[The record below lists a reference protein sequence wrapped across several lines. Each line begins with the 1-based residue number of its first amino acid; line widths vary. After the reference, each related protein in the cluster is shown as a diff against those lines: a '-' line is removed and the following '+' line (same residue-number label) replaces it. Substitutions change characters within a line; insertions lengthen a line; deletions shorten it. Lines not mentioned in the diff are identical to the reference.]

1 MYFQAIEHGM
11 SLVVELQIVH
21 EKLLVVRE
29 NWSAHD
35 AYEHSRFLAEIF
47 HVRDSIISPAVPW
60 ARLECP
66 DPEAKRWLDQELSSG
81 KSVKAKEKS
90 ESEQS
95 QRSDRVRTFSM

>member
-35 AYEHSRFLAEIF
+35 AYEQNRFAAEIF
-47 HVRDSIISPAVPW
+47 HIQANIVSPAVPW
-60 ARLECP
+60 ARLEDP
-66 DPEAKRWLDQELSSG
+66 DPEAKRLL
-81 KSVKAKEKS
+81 AKE
-90 ESEQS
+90 ETPLLARED
-95 QRSDRVRTFSM
+95 RASDRVRTFSI